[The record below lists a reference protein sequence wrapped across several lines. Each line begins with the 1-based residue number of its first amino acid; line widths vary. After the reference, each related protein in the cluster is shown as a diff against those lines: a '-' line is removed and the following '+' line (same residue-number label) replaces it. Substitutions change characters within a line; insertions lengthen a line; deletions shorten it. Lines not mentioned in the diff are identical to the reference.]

1 MVGPLSGEERDAFAV
16 KLKIALVAVVAASGG
31 LMAIHGGA
39 SFPVVAA
46 AVLGGAVAGVLLVR
60 IVFPNTGETTTA
72 TGRRGRR

>member
-39 SFPVVAA
+39 SLPVVAA
-46 AVLGGAVAGVLLVR
+46 AVLGGLVVGVLLVR
-60 IVFPNTGETTTA
+60 IVFPETGESMTA
-72 TGRRGRR
+72 TERRGRR